1 MADPVPMPKSMQ
13 HVDRGDLY
21 TSLPARIQFLHSFLE
36 FGPDDVAALILGQK
50 YVKALIP
57 AIVNIVYK
65 KLLRYDI
72 TARVFTT
79 RNSKDEGPVSHWA
92 TEDSAQ
98 IQHRKMFLRWY
109 LTKLNSDCTKMEYW
123 EYLDKVGLMHVG
135 KGRKNPLHVDYVFLG
150 ACLGFIQ
157 DALFEAILSHPRLEL
172 PKKISIVKALGKVIW
187 IQNDLM
193 EKWHNSDGLDFVAS
207 DEDDEAL
214 EEGDE
219 QEGYLHGK
227 KILGDGA
234 NGNGHGNGNGSSPDN
249 ASLGSG
255 SGSDNSRRS
264 SESGKSGKTVL
275 GRPIEEATHLVEGMR
290 CPFSGMARADP
301 PDLDKQRAMLP
312 RPSLSGSGSPRDSA
326 VGLDQFHTPGT
337 PRLKLVNGVTVL
349 KGGSLDLNPFLDP
362 ATMAAITGEEK
373 KI

>member
-1 MADPVPMPKSMQ
+1 MAESAPMPRSMQ

-65 KLLRYDI
+65 KLLKYDI

-79 RNSKDEGPVSHWA
+79 RNSKDEGPVNSWA

-193 EKWHNSDGLDFVAS
+193 EKWHNSDGLDCTPS
-207 DEDDEAL
+207 DEEDEAL

-227 KILGDGA
+227 KILGDS
-234 NGNGHGNGNGSSPDN
+234 NGSSPDS
-249 ASLGSG
+249 ASLN
-255 SGSDNSRRS
+255 SGSDGSRRS
-264 SESGKSGKTVL
+264 SESGKTVL
-275 GRPIEEATHLVEGMR
+275 GRPIEEATHLMEGMR

-326 VGLDQFHTPGT
+326 VGLEQFHTPGT

-349 KGGSLDLNPFLDP
+349 KGGSLDLNPFSDFA
-362 ATMAAITGEEK
+362 ATVAAAGEEK
-373 KI
+373 KA

>member
-1 MADPVPMPKSMQ
+1 MADHDHESKPMPSSMQ

-36 FGPDDVAALILGQK
+36 FGPDDVAALILGQR

-65 KLLRYDI
+65 KLLKYDI

-193 EKWHNSDGLDFVAS
+193 EKWHNTDGLDCTPS
-207 DEDDEAL
+207 DDSDDAL
-214 EEGDE
+214 DEGDE

-227 KILGDGA
+227 KILGDG
-234 NGNGHGNGNGSSPDN
+234 NGSPDS
-249 ASLGSG
+249 ASVNS
-255 SGSDNSRRS
+255 SSDSSRRS
-264 SESGKSGKTVL
+264 SEGGKTVL
-275 GRPIEEATHLVEGMR
+275 GRPIEEATHLMEGMR

-301 PDLDKQRAMLP
+301 PDLNKQRATLP

-326 VGLDQFHTPGT
+326 VGLEQFHTPGT

-349 KGGSLDLNPFLDP
+349 KGGSLDLNPFSDF
-362 ATMAAITGEEK
+362 AASVAPVVDEK
-373 KI
+373 KAHA